1 MVIRWHDEL
10 TMIMIWWW
18 IKISFLFLLV
28 MRVAVYYELIPCTS
42 YIALVQHT
50 LVQHNGATHWCNT
63 LVQHIGSTLVQRLIA
78 RCPLNDLA
86 AIRMI
91 GDDASVLSFD
101 PFSPTPLVS
110 GSATSVWAGFWAF
123 CQIWY
128 PWTVIFKSHQN
139 QLRDCF
145 GRCLASLSGPTHW
158 IEHPSSGTL
167 LNLAMIMLGLSVS
180 RGWLWK
186 GLFFYC
192 VYSF

>member
-10 TMIMIWWW
+10 TMIMIWRW

-28 MRVAVYYELIPCTS
+28 MRVAVYYELIPC
-42 YIALVQHT
+42 IL
-50 LVQHNGATHWCNT
+50 ATHCTGAINWCNI
-63 LVQHIGSTLVQRLIA
+63 LVQHIGSTLVQRQIA

-91 GDDASVLSFD
+91 GDDASILSVN

-167 LNLAMIMLGLSVS
+167 LNLAMIMLGLSFW

-186 GLFFYC
+186 GLFK
-192 VYSF
+192 

>member
-18 IKISFLFLLV
+18 IKTSFLFLLV
-28 MRVAVYYELIPCTS
+28 MRVAVYYELIPCN
-42 YIALVQHT
+42 T
-50 LVQHNGATHWCNT
+50 LVQHNGA
-63 LVQHIGSTLVQRLIA
+63 TLVQRLIA

-91 GDDASVLSFD
+91 GDDASILFCPSTLFL
-101 PFSPTPLVS
+101 PLAPLVS

-158 IEHPSSGTL
+158 IEHRSSGTV
-167 LNLAMIMLGLSVS
+167 LNLAMITLGLSVW
-180 RGWLWK
+180 RAWLWK
-186 GLFFYC
+186 GLFK
-192 VYSF
+192 